1 METEAEGSCITLGAF
16 SFSKCSRRNFIGR
29 SGLAMQRFTMHSLRI
44 CWMLCFCTK
53 ISHPF
58 KLSSSSRAEEEVAI
72 LSFISVVQPVVI
84 AIVKMAAA
92 GDQHAASEVLRG
104 ISRHLNS
111 LNEDNKA
118 TRKRALEL
126 IRKETV
132 NKGLPSGILQEV
144 FSSLLK
150 PLLKC
155 LSDPT
160 EKCRETTIAIIT
172 EFIRCVPNPENALPY
187 LMPCLGQ
194 RFGDKEILEP
204 SEELRL
210 SAVELLTLLVEVCG
224 KHLVPYLNETINIL
238 QRTIV
243 DPFPD
248 VKKESCR
255 CTVAFAKSVPEHFH
269 MQAESLVKPL
279 MQTISHQHS
288 RVRVSVIEATGA
300 VIQHGSG
307 KNVDDVLSHLAQR
320 LFDDSPQVRKAVTAV
335 VGDWLLNMR
344 DRYSYF
350 HKLIPLLLSS
360 ISDEIPE
367 IRLLAADLWRQAGL
381 QWEKENEDDIKDKM
395 DFLLSPPPHYPP
407 GVERP
412 GLGSRELVV
421 RNLSRL
427 VPAIA
432 HDVTDWLVPTRVR
445 TSQLLSVLLLHAEDH
460 ITQHLQPLLALLY
473 RACTDTERDVVNNCL
488 AAAKLIGT
496 FVPPPVF
503 LKLMLEHVTTP
514 SSPSHPWTPLMVLA
528 AVLRGGSKPLLK
540 PHLQQ
545 VVDTLVQ
552 PEVCQEYQQ
561 WFLVEWFVV
570 QCHHGQ
576 RDEEVTYLE
585 QLLACVD
592 VLLHQCESDCGSTS
606 LQLLQ
611 VLVTIQSLS
620 TDPQL
625 SAKALESVQFLS
637 KVQGL
642 DLLELYRRH
651 MGQLLDWL
659 SASVNTWTSYSPQ
672 RLQLH
677 IVLTQSGPV
686 IGEFLDQ
693 LMPLLHNCLQPNRDM
708 EMRMSIF
715 TMLAKLLLNAKNTLD
730 SQGHFCDES
739 EKFLRDVLLPN
750 LVWHAGRTAGAVR
763 TSALSCLLALLH
775 GGAVTP
781 GQLLSLEEKLS
792 PLVLSALDED
802 SQMSRVLA
810 CRSLSATL
818 QLVGTSLHHEAL
830 NKIYPELLKRLDDS
844 SQEVRSAAL
853 QAVALWLSSLTGG
866 YNPELCAP
874 HLQLLFQQLLLHLD
888 DPDSSVQD
896 RVLDR
901 WRKMEKADL
910 SPPCGKKR
918 KFFMMKAQLICC
930 VTFFCVCGFFGCAE
944 VLKNGSSVHPS
955 LLQREAEA
963 VRDKHRSPLHCD
975 LLLHHISSLHTHTS
989 HR

>member
-1 METEAEGSCITLGAF
+1 
-16 SFSKCSRRNFIGR
+16 
-29 SGLAMQRFTMHSLRI
+29 
-44 CWMLCFCTK
+44 
-53 ISHPF
+53 
-58 KLSSSSRAEEEVAI
+58 
-72 LSFISVVQPVVI
+72 
-84 AIVKMAAA
+84 MAAA
-92 GDQHAASEVLRG
+92 GDEHAAAEVLRG
-104 ISRHLNS
+104 ISRHLNC

-118 TRKRALEL
+118 TRKRALES
-126 IRKETV
+126 IKKQTV
-132 NKGLPSGILQEV
+132 NNGLSGGVLQEV

-160 EKCRETTIAIIT
+160 EKCREIAIAIIT
-172 EFIRCVPNPENALPY
+172 EFIRCVPKPEEALPY
-187 LMPCLGQ
+187 LMPCLAQ
-194 RFGDKEILEP
+194 RLGDKEILEP

-210 SAVELLTLLVEVCG
+210 SAVEMLTLTVELCG
-224 KHLVPYLNETINIL
+224 KYLAPYLNDTINIL

-248 VKKESCR
+248 VKKESCK
-255 CTVAFAKSVPEHFH
+255 CTVSFARAVPEHFH

-279 MQTISHQHS
+279 MQTMSHQHS

-307 KNVDDVLSHLAQR
+307 KNMDDVLSHLAQR

-367 IRLLAADLWRQAGL
+367 IRLLAADLWRQVGL
-381 QWEKENEDDIKDKM
+381 QWEKENEDNIKDKM
-395 DFLLSPPPHYPP
+395 DFLLSPLPHYPP

-412 GLGSRELVV
+412 GLGCRELVV
-421 RNLSRL
+421 RNLGRL

-460 ITQHLQPLLALLY
+460 TTQHLQPLLAVLY

-503 LKLMLEHVTTP
+503 LKLLLEHVTAP
-514 SSPSHPWTPLMVLA
+514 SSPSNPWTPLMVLA
-528 AVLRGGSKPLLK
+528 SVLGGCTKALLK

-545 VVDTLVQ
+545 VADTLVR

-561 WFLVEWFVV
+561 VM
-570 QCHHGQ
+570 
-576 RDEEVTYLE
+576 YLE

-592 VLLHQCESDCGSTS
+592 ALLHRCESDCGSVS

-625 SAKALESVQFLS
+625 SAKVLESVQFLS

-642 DLLELYRRH
+642 DPIELYRQH
-651 MGQLLDWL
+651 LGQLLDWL
-659 SASVNTWTSYSPQ
+659 SASVNSWSSYSPQ

-677 IVLTQSGPV
+677 IVLMQSGPV
-686 IGEFLDQ
+686 IGEFLSQ
-693 LMPLLHNCLQPNRDM
+693 LMPLLHNCLQPNRDT
-708 EMRMSIF
+708 EMRMSVF

-730 SQGHFCDES
+730 SQGRFGDES
-739 EKFLRDVLLPN
+739 ERFLSDVLLPN
-750 LVWHAGRTAGAVR
+750 LVWHAGRTAAAVR

-775 GGAVTP
+775 GGAITP
-781 GQLLSLEEKLS
+781 GQLLCLEEKLS
-792 PLVLSALDED
+792 PLVLSALEED
-802 SQMSRVLA
+802 SQMSRLLA

-818 QLVGTSLHHEAL
+818 QLIGTSLHHEAL
-830 NKIYPELLKRLDDS
+830 NRIYPELLKRLDDGS
-844 SQEVRSAAL
+844 EEVRSVAL
-853 QAVALWLSSLTGG
+853 QAVGLWLSSLTSD
-866 YNPELCAP
+866 YNPELFAP

-888 DPDSSVQD
+888 DPDSAVQD
-896 RVLDR
+896 QVL
-901 WRKMEKADL
+901 
-910 SPPCGKKR
+910 
-918 KFFMMKAQLICC
+918 
-930 VTFFCVCGFFGCAE
+930 E
-944 VLKNGSSVHPS
+944 VLKKGSSVHPS

-963 VRDKHRSPLHCD
+963 VRDKQRSPLRCD
-975 LLLHHISSLHTHTS
+975 LLLQHISSPSTETDMSNTQNTCRLKVVP
-989 HR
+989 

>member
-1 METEAEGSCITLGAF
+1 
-16 SFSKCSRRNFIGR
+16 
-29 SGLAMQRFTMHSLRI
+29 
-44 CWMLCFCTK
+44 
-53 ISHPF
+53 
-58 KLSSSSRAEEEVAI
+58 
-72 LSFISVVQPVVI
+72 
-84 AIVKMAAA
+84 MAAA

-104 ISRHLNS
+104 ISRHLNC

-118 TRKRALEL
+118 TRKRALES

-132 NKGLPSGILQEV
+132 NKGLPSGVLQEV

-172 EFIRCVPNPENALPY
+172 EFIRCVPKPEEALPY

-210 SAVELLTLLVEVCG
+210 SAVELLTLVVEVCG
-224 KHLVPYLNETINIL
+224 KHLAPYLNETINIL

-255 CTVAFAKSVPEHFH
+255 CTVGFAKSVPEHFH

-288 RVRVSVIEATGA
+288 RVRVSAIEATGA

-350 HKLIPLLLSS
+350 HKLVPLLLSS

-367 IRLLAADLWRQAGL
+367 IRLLAADLWKQAGL

-412 GLGSRELVV
+412 GLGCRELVV

-427 VPAIA
+427 VPAIG
-432 HDVTDWLVPTRVR
+432 HDVTDWLVATRVR

-460 ITQHLQPLLALLY
+460 TTQHLQPMLALLY

-503 LKLMLEHVTTP
+503 LKLILEHVTTP
-514 SSPSHPWTPLMVLA
+514 SSHSHPWTPLMVLA
-528 AVLRGGSKPLLK
+528 AVLGGGSKPLLK

-561 WFLVEWFVV
+561 
-570 QCHHGQ
+570 
-576 RDEEVTYLE
+576 VTYLE

-625 SAKALESVQFLS
+625 SAKALESVHFLS

-659 SASVNTWTSYSPQ
+659 SASVNTWSSYSPQ

-686 IGEFLDQ
+686 IGEFLSQ

-708 EMRMSIF
+708 EMRMSVF
-715 TMLAKLLLNAKNTLD
+715 TMLAKLLLDAKNTLD
-730 SQGHFCDES
+730 SQGHFRDES

-750 LVWHAGRTAGAVR
+750 LVWHAGRTAAAVR

-802 SQMSRVLA
+802 SQMSRLLA

-853 QAVALWLSSLTGG
+853 RAVALWLSSLTGG
-866 YNPELCAP
+866 YDPELCAP

-896 RVLDR
+896 QVL
-901 WRKMEKADL
+901 
-910 SPPCGKKR
+910 
-918 KFFMMKAQLICC
+918 
-930 VTFFCVCGFFGCAE
+930 E

-975 LLLHHISSLHTHTS
+975 LLLQHISLLHTHTS
-989 HR
+989 HH

>member
-1 METEAEGSCITLGAF
+1 
-16 SFSKCSRRNFIGR
+16 
-29 SGLAMQRFTMHSLRI
+29 
-44 CWMLCFCTK
+44 
-53 ISHPF
+53 
-58 KLSSSSRAEEEVAI
+58 
-72 LSFISVVQPVVI
+72 
-84 AIVKMAAA
+84 MAAA

-104 ISRHLNS
+104 ISRHLNC

-118 TRKRALEL
+118 TRKRALDS
-126 IRKETV
+126 IKKETV
-132 NKGLPSGILQEV
+132 NKELPSTVLQEV

-155 LSDPT
+155 LSDPM

-172 EFIRCVPNPENALPY
+172 EFIRCVPKPEEALPY
-187 LMPCLGQ
+187 LMPCLAQ

-204 SEELRL
+204 SEEVRL
-210 SAVELLTLLVEVCG
+210 SFVELLTLTVEVCG
-224 KHLVPYLNETINIL
+224 KHLAPYLNETISIL

-255 CTVAFAKSVPEHFH
+255 CTVSFAKSVPEHFH

-279 MQTISHQHS
+279 MQTITHQHS

-300 VIQHGSG
+300 VVQHGSG

-367 IRLLAADLWRQAGL
+367 IRLLAADLWRQVGL

-395 DFLLSPPPHYPP
+395 DFLLCPPPHYPP

-412 GLGSRELVV
+412 GLGCRELVV
-421 RNLSRL
+421 RNLGRL
-427 VPAIA
+427 IPAIA
-432 HDVTDWLVPTRVR
+432 HDVTDWLVPTRVQ

-460 ITQHLQPLLALLY
+460 TTQHLQPLLAMLY
-473 RACTDTERDVVNNCL
+473 RACSDTERDVVNNCL

-503 LKLMLEHVTTP
+503 LKLMLEHVTAP

-528 AVLRGGSKPLLK
+528 AVLGGGSKPLLK

-545 VVDTLVQ
+545 VADTLVQ

-561 WFLVEWFVV
+561 VM
-570 QCHHGQ
+570 
-576 RDEEVTYLE
+576 YLE

-592 VLLHQCESDCGSTS
+592 VLLRQCESDCGSNS

-620 TDPQL
+620 TAPQL
-625 SAKALESVQFLS
+625 SAKALESVHFLS
-637 KVQGL
+637 RVQGL
-642 DLLELYRRH
+642 DLLELYRQH

-659 SASVNTWTSYSPQ
+659 SASVNTWSSYSPQ

-677 IVLTQSGPV
+677 IILMQSGPV
-686 IGEFLDQ
+686 IGEFLNQ
-693 LMPLLHNCLQPNRDM
+693 LMPLLHTCLQPNRDT
-708 EMRMSIF
+708 EMRMSVF
-715 TMLAKLLLNAKNTLD
+715 TMLAKLLLDAKNTLD

-739 EKFLRDVLLPN
+739 EKFLSDVLLPN
-750 LVWHAGRTAGAVR
+750 LVWHAGRTAAAVR

-781 GQLLSLEEKLS
+781 GQLLCLEEKLS
-792 PLVLSALDED
+792 PLVLSALEED
-802 SQMSRVLA
+802 SQTSRLLA

-818 QLVGTSLHHEAL
+818 QLIGTSLHHEAL
-830 NKIYPELLKRLDDS
+830 NKIYPGLLKRLDDS
-844 SQEVRSAAL
+844 SEEVRSVAL
-853 QAVALWLSSLTGG
+853 QAVGLWLSSLTTD
-866 YNPELCAP
+866 YSPELCAP

-888 DPDSSVQD
+888 DPDSSMQD
-896 RVLDR
+896 QVL
-901 WRKMEKADL
+901 
-910 SPPCGKKR
+910 
-918 KFFMMKAQLICC
+918 
-930 VTFFCVCGFFGCAE
+930 E
-944 VLKNGSSVHPS
+944 VLKEGSSVHPS

-963 VRDKHRSPLHCD
+963 VRDKQRSPLHCD
-975 LLLHHISSLHTHTS
+975 LLLQHISSLRTETS
-989 HR
+989 HH